1 MANNSDMNV
10 ALRFQADVTQAL
22 RDLKQV
28 RAEMEAMASAGG
40 KVDGQGVSALAS
52 ATEKA
57 AKAADSQASSSAKAS
72 EAARQNAAA
81 VKEQARA
88 AEAVAVAQA
97 KAAEQQERAAQAAKA
112 AQEKALATEA
122 AAAQK
127 KATQD
132 QARAAKAEAAA
143 LAKATRDQER
153 AAKAAAE
160 AQIKASKEQ
169 ERAAKAAAAAQ
180 VRAAKE
186 QQRAAAKALADANA
200 ATKAATKPARTEAN
214 LKKNADRMLPAQ
226 MTDITVGLST
236 GQSPFT
242 VALQQGGQLKDM
254 YGGIVP
260 AAKAVSAA
268 TLGMV
273 NPYTVAAAAVV
284 GLGVAWHSA
293 AKETEGYT
301 KAIVLNGN
309 AAGTTVSQLTAAA
322 RSVGE
327 VTGSYGLANEAVTRL
342 AATGRVSNSV
352 IAQTAQS
359 TVRMAK
365 ATGTSVDEM
374 VQQFAELGKAPVEAS
389 RKLNEQYNYLT
400 LSIYQ
405 QIKALEE
412 QGRKEEAAAL
422 AQRSFAQAM
431 DQRSNEVLQSLNALG
446 KGFQWVGEKA
456 SGMWQS
462 IKDSVKTAPLAAQL
476 AEAKKEYLF
485 LTKMS
490 SQGSK
495 MANFFGIEG
504 YDSTKDDRL
513 AAYKKMTDLQR
524 QMDAETKR
532 ASDQQKRTQE
542 AAAGIAADQSWDRR
556 AKSLRDW
563 KAQLK
568 DEIKAIQDE
577 GKLLGKTQEQINDQI
592 KAATEKLTPKT
603 PKGAGPKVNPVD
615 TAYQTQLQT
624 LQQARAQ
631 AAQNLANAEADVASN
646 QEQATVKLESWLTVN
661 KHALKLD
668 DARIAKLRE
677 AAAET
682 DRLNKATKDLQDT
695 RARNERITQ
704 GLAAVDEGISQAQ
717 GRSAEAAVTRIEER
731 FRKLRDDLGKVG
743 NLEGLAKV
751 DQLVGIE
758 SARAQL
764 ESLQQQADR
773 IFSDQSRTEQSLA
786 NQVTAGLTGELEAK
800 RQILNINTS
809 TAAQIEALLP
819 KMRELAEITGNP
831 AAIDRVKDLEVR
843 IQGLRTK
850 ANEVSQAFSNAF
862 GNSLSNSLKSLAD
875 GTASLGE
882 AVRGLLSN
890 LAQGMGEWAAQQLA
904 LRAQDGLIGLINGT
918 GKTAAG
924 AGAASV
930 ASTAVA
936 GVGAVVDTA
945 GAATE
950 AATLA
955 ASTAATVADTAAT
968 TAAAAATTAMATAAT
983 LAATALQAVA
993 ASSASSGAGNAL
1005 GILGAGFSSGGWT
1018 GPGTKFQPAG
1028 IVHADEFV
1036 HRQEVVR
1043 QPGALAFLT
1052 RFNQVGMAALK
1063 GWQGYADGG
1072 LVVGAGASLGI
1083 PSVGNFKPAT
1093 PAMGGSTTVDNKLQV
1108 NVFDD
1113 PQRIADHMASR
1124 AGDAAF
1130 TVLMTRN
1137 PAKYRQILGL

>member
-10 ALRFQADVTQAL
+10 ALRFQADVKQARSELQSL
-22 RDLKQV
+22 RAAMDGISQGTAQVDAQPIEQLGKAAQQAAQASKQH
-28 RAEMEAMASAGG
+28 ASTVKQTTAVIDEQ
-40 KVDGQGVSALAS
+40 K
-52 ATEKA
+52 KA
-57 AKAADSQASSSAKAS
+57 AKEAAQEQRKAAKEAEQAQKQALQAQQRAARESAQAAA
-72 EAARQNAAA
+72 EAARQ
-81 VKEQARA
+81 R
-88 AEAVAVAQA
+88 
-97 KAAEQQERAAQAAKA
+97 KAIQKQE
-112 AQEKALATEA
+112 
-122 AAAQK
+122 
-127 KATQD
+127 
-132 QARAAKAEAAA
+132 
-143 LAKATRDQER
+143 
-153 AAKAAAE
+153 
-160 AQIKASKEQ
+160 
-169 ERAAKAAAAAQ
+169 
-180 VRAAKE
+180 
-186 QQRAAAKALADANA
+186 LADAKRA
-200 ATKAATKPARTEAN
+200 ADAIAKEARTQAN

-301 KAIVLNGN
+301 KAIALTGN
-309 AAGTTVSQLTAAA
+309 AAGTTVSQLSSVTRA
-322 RSVGE
+322 VGE
-327 VTGSYGLANEAVTRL
+327 VTGSYGLANAAVTSL
-342 AATGRVSNSV
+342 AATGRVTSSV
-352 IAQTAQS
+352 ISQAAQATVSMARS
-359 TVRMAK
+359 TGA
-365 ATGTSVDEM
+365 SVDEM
-374 VQQFAELGKAPVEAS
+374 VQKFAELGKSPVEAS
-389 RKLNEQYNYLT
+389 KKLNEQYNYLT

-422 AQRSFAQAM
+422 AQRSYAQAM
-431 DQRSNEVLQSLNALG
+431 NQRANEVQQSLNAMG
-446 KGFQWVGEKA
+446 KAFQWVGDKA
-456 SGMWQS
+456 SGMWQA
-462 IKDSVKTAPLAAQL
+462 IKDSVRTAPLAAQL
-476 AEAKKEYLF
+476 ADAQKEYRF
-485 LTKMS
+485 LVEKS

-495 MANFFGIEG
+495 IANFFGIEG

-513 AAYKKMTDLQR
+513 KAYKKMVELQQR
-524 QMDAETKR
+524 IRTEEEKA
-532 ASDQQKRTQE
+532 AAQQKRAQD
-542 AAAGIAADQSWDRR
+542 AAAGIEATDSWDRR
-556 AKSLRDW
+556 SKSLRNW
-563 KAQLK
+563 KEQLADVTK
-568 DEIKAIQDE
+568 EIKEQ
-577 GKLLGKTQEQINDQI
+577 GKLLGKTDKEIQDQI
-592 KAATEKLTPKT
+592 DRETAKLTPKT
-603 PKGAGPKVNPVD
+603 PKGAGPKINPVD

-717 GRSAEAAVTRIEER
+717 GRSAEATVTRIEER

-930 ASTAVA
+930 ASTAVT

-955 ASTAATVADTAAT
+955 ASTAAKVADTAAT

-1052 RFNQVGMAALK
+1052 RFNQIGMAALK
-1063 GWQGYADGG
+1063 GWHGYADGG

-1083 PSVGNFKPAT
+1083 PSAGNFKPAT
-1093 PAMGGSTTVDNKLQV
+1093 PVMGGNTTVDNKLQV

>member
-10 ALRFQADVTQAL
+10 ALRFQADV
-22 RDLKQV
+22 
-28 RAEMEAMASAGG
+28 S
-40 KVDGQGVSALAS
+40 
-52 ATEKA
+52 
-57 AKAADSQASSSAKAS
+57 
-72 EAARQNAAA
+72 
-81 VKEQARA
+81 QARA
-88 AEAVAVAQA
+88 ELKALRADAEAVGQGAQKVNAAPIDKLAGSAKQAGTATKDMGTAARTASSDTKNLAAASSATTTAAQAQA
-97 KAAEQQERAAQAAKA
+97 KAVNHAAKA
-112 AQEKALATEA
+112 NQ
-122 AAAQK
+122 
-127 KATQD
+127 
-132 QARAAKAEAAA
+132 AAA
-143 LAKATRDQER
+143 LSAKQH
-153 AAKAAAE
+153 
-160 AQIKASKEQ
+160 AQAM
-169 ERAAKAAAAAQ
+169 
-180 VRAAKE
+180 
-186 QQRAAAKALADANA
+186 
-200 ATKAATKPARTEAN
+200 
-214 LKKNADRMLPAQ
+214 RMLPAQ

-236 GQSPFT
+236 GQSPFM
-242 VALQQGGQLKDM
+242 VMMQQGGQLKDM
-254 YGGIVP
+254 FGGIVP
-260 AAKAVSAA
+260 AAKAVSGA
-268 TLGMV
+268 TMGMV
-273 NPYTVAAAAVV
+273 NPYTLAAAAVV

-293 AKETEGYT
+293 AKETEGYI
-301 KAIVLNGN
+301 KAIVLTGN
-309 AAGTTVSQLTAAA
+309 VAGTTVSQLSSVTRA
-322 RSVGE
+322 VGE
-327 VTGSYGLANEAVTRL
+327 VTGSYGLANAAVTSL
-342 AATGRVSNSV
+342 AATGRVTSSV
-352 IAQTAQS
+352 ISQAAQATVSMARS
-359 TVRMAK
+359 TGA
-365 ATGTSVDEM
+365 SVDEM
-374 VQQFAELGKAPVEAS
+374 VQKFAELGKSPVEAS
-389 RKLNEQYNYLT
+389 KKLNEQYNYLT
-400 LSIYQ
+400 LTIYQ

-422 AQRSFAQAM
+422 AQRSYAQAM
-431 DQRSNEVLQSLNALG
+431 NQRANEVQQSLNAMG
-446 KGFQWVGEKA
+446 KAFQWVGDKA
-456 SGMWQS
+456 SGMWQA
-462 IKDSVKTAPLAAQL
+462 IKDSVRTAPLAAQL
-476 AEAKKEYLF
+476 ADAQKEYRF
-485 LTKMS
+485 LVEKS

-495 MANFFGIEG
+495 IANFFGIEG

-513 AAYKKMTDLQR
+513 KAYNKMVELQQR
-524 QMDAETKR
+524 IRTEEER
-532 ASDQQKRTQE
+532 ATAQQKRAQD
-542 AAAGIAADQSWDRR
+542 AAAGIEATDSWDRR
-556 AKSLRDW
+556 SKSLRNW
-563 KAQLK
+563 KEQLADVTK
-568 DEIKAIQDE
+568 EIKEQ
-577 GKLLGKTQEQINDQI
+577 GKLLGKSDKEIQDQI
-592 KAATEKLTPKT
+592 DRETAKLTPKT
-603 PKGAGPKVNPVD
+603 PKGAGPKVNPVE

-631 AAQNLANAEADVASN
+631 AAQNLANAEANVASN
-646 QEQATVKLESWLTVN
+646 QEQATVKLEAWLAVN

-682 DRLNKATKDLQDT
+682 DRLNKATKDLQDSKA
-695 RARNERITQ
+695 RAERITQ

-882 AVRGLLSN
+882 AVRSLLSN

-904 LRAQDGLIGLINGT
+904 LRAQDGLIGLINGA

-930 ASTAVA
+930 ASTAAA

-945 GAATE
+945 GAAAE
-950 AATLA
+950 ATATA

-1052 RFNQVGMAALK
+1052 RFNQIGMAALK
-1063 GWQGYADGG
+1063 GWHGYADGG
-1072 LVVGAGASLGI
+1072 LVMGGNVSLGL
-1083 PSVGNFKPAT
+1083 PSVGNFKPAA

-1130 TVLMTRN
+1130 TVLMSRN

>member
-1 MANNSDMNV
+1 MANSSDMNV
-10 ALRFQADVTQAL
+10 ALRFQADV
-22 RDLKQV
+22 
-28 RAEMEAMASAGG
+28 S
-40 KVDGQGVSALAS
+40 
-52 ATEKA
+52 
-57 AKAADSQASSSAKAS
+57 
-72 EAARQNAAA
+72 
-81 VKEQARA
+81 QARA
-88 AEAVAVAQA
+88 ELQSLRGDAEAVGQGTQKVNAAPIDKLAGSAKQAGTATTGLATATKTASAETKSLADSSNAATVAAQAQA
-97 KAAEQQERAAQAAKA
+97 KAVNNAAKA
-112 AQEKALATEA
+112 NQAAGISAKQHAQAM
-122 AAAQK
+122 
-127 KATQD
+127 
-132 QARAAKAEAAA
+132 
-143 LAKATRDQER
+143 
-153 AAKAAAE
+153 
-160 AQIKASKEQ
+160 
-169 ERAAKAAAAAQ
+169 
-180 VRAAKE
+180 
-186 QQRAAAKALADANA
+186 
-200 ATKAATKPARTEAN
+200 
-214 LKKNADRMLPAQ
+214 RMLPMQ

-273 NPYTVAAAAVV
+273 NPYTIAAAAVV
-284 GLGVAWHSA
+284 GLGAAWLSA
-293 AKETEGYT
+293 RKDTEGYT
-301 KAIVLNGN
+301 KAIVLSGN
-309 AAGTTVSQLTAAA
+309 AAGTTVSQLTAAT

-431 DQRSNEVLQSLNALG
+431 DQRANEVLQSLNALG

-456 SGMWQS
+456 SGMWQA
-462 IKDSVKTAPLAAQL
+462 IKDSVNAAPLAAQL

-490 SQGSK
+490 TQGSK
-495 MANFFGIEG
+495 MANFFGVEG

-532 ASDQQKRTQE
+532 AADQQKRAQD

-577 GKLLGKTQEQINDQI
+577 GKLLGKTQEQINGQI
-592 KAATEKLTPKT
+592 KDATEKLTPKGRKAT
-603 PKGAGPKVNPVD
+603 GPKTDPVD
-615 TAYQTQLQT
+615 TAYQSQLQQ
-624 LQQARAQ
+624 LQQTRAQ
-631 AAQNLANAEADVASN
+631 AEQGLANAQDNVGNSTD
-646 QEQATVKLESWLTVN
+646 QATAKLGAWLAEN
-661 KHALKLD
+661 KNALKLD

-677 AAAET
+677 VATET
-682 DRLNKATKDLQDT
+682 DRLHKATKDLQDSKS
-695 RARNERITQ
+695 RNERITQ
-704 GLAAVDEGISQAQ
+704 GLAAVDESISQAQ
-717 GRSAEAAVTRIEER
+717 GRTAEAAVTRIEER
-731 FRKLRDDLGKVG
+731 FRKLRDDLGKTG
-743 NLEGLAKV
+743 NMAGLAKV

-764 ESLQQQADR
+764 EGLQQQADR

-875 GTASLGE
+875 GTATLGE

-890 LAQGMGEWAAQQLA
+890 LAAGMGEWAAQQLA
-904 LRAQDGLIGLINGT
+904 LRAQEGVMGLINGAS
-918 GKTAAG
+918 KTAAG
-924 AGAASV
+924 AGAGAAASV
-930 ASTAVA
+930 ASTAAA

-945 GAATE
+945 GAAAE
-950 AATLA
+950 AATMA
-955 ASTAATVADTAAT
+955 ASTAATVADTVAT
-968 TAAAAATTAMATAAT
+968 TAATAATTAMATAA
-983 LAATALQAVA
+983 AAAAVALQTVA
-993 ASSASSGAGNAL
+993 ASSASSGASSVIGA
-1005 GILGAGFSSGGWT
+1005 LGAGFSSGGWT

-1028 IVHADEFV
+1028 VVHADEFV

-1072 LVVGAGASLGI
+1072 LVVGGGASLGL
-1083 PSVGNFKPAT
+1083 PSVGNFKPAA
-1093 PAMGGSTTVDNKLQV
+1093 PVSGGSTTLDNQQNFYLV
-1108 NVFDD
+1108 DD
-1113 PQRIADHMASR
+1113 PDRIAQVLSSSKGEKAM
-1124 AGDAAF
+1124 
-1130 TVLMTRN
+1130 TVLLSRN
-1137 PAKYRQILGL
+1137 AAKFRQILEV

>member
-1 MANNSDMNV
+1 MANSSDMNV

-40 KVDGQGVSALAS
+40 KVDSQGVSALAG

-57 AKAADSQASSSAKAS
+57 AKAADTQASSSAKAS

-88 AEAVAVAQA
+88 AEAVAAAQA

-122 AAAQK
+122 AAVQK

-132 QARAAKAEAAA
+132 QALAAKAEAAA

-153 AAKAAAE
+153 AVKAAAE

-180 VRAAKE
+180 VKAAQE

-200 ATKAATKPARTEAN
+200 ATKAATKSTRTEAN

-273 NPYTVAAAAVV
+273 NPYTIAAAAVV

-301 KAIVLNGN
+301 KAIVLTGN
-309 AAGTTVSQLTAAA
+309 AAGTTVSQLSSVTRA
-322 RSVGE
+322 VGE
-327 VTGSYGLANEAVTRL
+327 MTGSYGLANAAVTGL
-342 AATGRVSNSV
+342 AATGRVTSSV
-352 IAQTAQS
+352 IALAAQS
-359 TVRMAK
+359 TVAMAR
-365 ATGTSVDEM
+365 ATGAAVDDM
-374 VQQFAELGKAPVEAS
+374 VQKFAELGKSPVEAS
-389 RKLNEQYNYLT
+389 KKLNEQYNYLT

-405 QIKALEE
+405 QIKALDE

-422 AQRSFAQAM
+422 AQRSYAQAM
-431 DQRSNEVLQSLNALG
+431 AQRANEVQQSLNALG
-446 KGFQWVGEKA
+446 KSFQWVGDKA
-456 SGMWQS
+456 SGMWQA
-462 IKDSVKTAPLAAQL
+462 IKDSVRTAPLAAQL
-476 AEAKKEYLF
+476 ADAQKEYRF
-485 LTKMS
+485 LVEKS

-495 MANFFGIEG
+495 IAGFFGIQG
-504 YDSTKDDRL
+504 YDSTKEDRL
-513 AAYKKMTDLQR
+513 KALTKVTELQQKIRTEEEKAA
-524 QMDAETKR
+524 A
-532 ASDQQKRTQE
+532 QQKRAQDTASGIE
-542 AAAGIAADQSWDRR
+542 ATDSWDRR

-592 KAATEKLTPKT
+592 KAATDKLTPKGRKAT
-603 PKGAGPKVNPVD
+603 GSKTDPVD

-631 AAQNLANAEADVASN
+631 AEQGLANAQDNVGSSTD
-646 QEQATVKLESWLTVN
+646 QATAKLEAWLAVN
-661 KHALKLD
+661 KNALKLD

-677 AAAET
+677 VAAET
-682 DRLNKATKDLQDT
+682 DRLHKSTKDLQDSK
-695 RARNERITQ
+695 ARTERITQ

-717 GRSAEAAVTRIEER
+717 GRSAEAAATRIEER
-731 FRKLRDDLGKVG
+731 FRKLRDDLGKTS
-743 NLEGLAKV
+743 NMAGLAKV

-758 SARAQL
+758 GARAQL
-764 ESLQQQADR
+764 EGLQQQADR

-850 ANEVSQAFSNAF
+850 ANEVSQAFGNAF

-875 GTASLGE
+875 GTATLGE

-904 LRAQDGLIGLINGT
+904 LRAQEGVMGLINGAS
-918 GKTAAG
+918 KTAAG
-924 AGAASV
+924 AGAAS
-930 ASTAVA
+930 
-936 GVGAVVDTA
+936 GVGALVDTA
-945 GAATE
+945 GAAAE
-950 AATLA
+950 AATVA
-955 ASTAATVADTAAT
+955 ASTAATVADTVAT
-968 TAAAAATTAMATAAT
+968 TAATAATTAMATAAT
-983 LAATALQAVA
+983 AAALALQTVA
-993 ASSASSGAGNAL
+993 ASSAGSGASSVIGA
-1005 GILGAGFSSGGWT
+1005 LGAGFSGGGWT

-1052 RFNQVGMAALK
+1052 RFNQVGMAALQ
-1063 GWQGYADGG
+1063 GWHGYADGG
-1072 LVVGAGASLGI
+1072 LVVGGASLGL
-1083 PSVGNFKPAT
+1083 PSVGNFKPAS
-1093 PAMGGSTTVDNKLQV
+1093 PVSGGSTTLDNQQNFFLV
-1108 NVFDD
+1108 DD
-1113 PQRIADHMASR
+1113 PERIASYMASKEGEK
-1124 AGDAAF
+1124 AL
-1130 TVLMTRN
+1130 TVLISRN
-1137 PAKYRQILGL
+1137 PGKFRQILGMN